1 MSSTL
6 KSIALFPRGK
16 VSDTLEDISL
26 KEKNETTC
34 NNVSTMKIATDRS
47 NAVQILELN
56 FF

>member
-6 KSIALFPRGK
+6 KSIALFPKGM
-16 VSDTLEDISL
+16 VSDILEDVSL

-34 NNVSTMKIATDRS
+34 NNVSAMKIATDHS